1 MSTRLPP
8 SDNGQLRNTMPSA
21 PLFEPGDIFAFPP
34 PSPNEEDDL
43 EALIADEEAQ
53 RAAAKDLAGLE
64 CQSAEEVARIA
75 DRKAAEEEEK
85 RRRAAAA
92 ARRRAAMLAAF
103 TQDDELETQ
112 AQSQPRQHSPVPLP
126 PRAQSRSQA
135 AAESQASASSHRE
148 FEPEFAFDFGEP
160 SRRSPSPPRVIFD
173 TAGRPLRAVRAAT
186 ASGSTVQFKRRPKP
200 RVPTDLAHAGQKEAF
215 DLLTTPLHVLKAQA
229 DEIRSEEKARE
240 MGRAET
246 ARPAV
251 KAGLWVDKYRPTKF
265 SDLLGEDRIHRDV
278 MSWLKEWDRCVF
290 KRAVKK
296 KKRKLDED
304 TNTFYHDPLD
314 RPRERILLLSGP
326 PGYGK
331 TTLAHVVAKH
341 AGYRTLEINAS
352 DDRNAATVT
361 TRIQN
366 ALDAGAG
373 ITSDRPTCV
382 IIDEIDGATGGG
394 DHSFVRSLIKLI
406 QDVPARKKTN
416 TPARPLRRPI
426 ICICNDLYASAL
438 RPLRQHARIVRFNKS
453 PSQFLVERLRQICD
467 RERLKAD
474 LRVLTLLVDLAGA
487 DVRSCL
493 NTLQFIKSRSPVVT
507 TDAIKSSSVGAKDS
521 GTTLNTVWN
530 ALFVPMAAKQRRKEL
545 GAADDGRYVDRL
557 AFLLQACGDYDR
569 VVQGCFE
576 HYTHLKPLD
585 TSFANICRLHDWV
598 GYYDHLSNHI
608 GENMDFE
615 LMAYLPYAVVPW
627 YSHFASP
634 SNAKRPTEWPKADYE
649 AYLVRVGN
657 EEIATSFKAAITPN
671 LRSLFSSSSTL
682 TELIPLLMR
691 IISPPLKPVN
701 ANIVKASERAV
712 LARLVE
718 LLIPLGF
725 RFWQDK
731 TEDGQPQMRLE
742 PAIDVFVT
750 YDGKRAGDIVASR
763 FAVRQLIAQAMDAEV
778 ARRRGHAE
786 DSTATSTAQALAEQY
801 GAAKTGAKAKTDEAA
816 AAAAAAPTDF
826 FGRVRLPAAPVG
838 KSGTDDVDIELE
850 PVLPMT
856 KFRAVYRFNEGSS
869 SAVRTNVKMSAL
881 M

>member
-1 MSTRLPP
+1 
-8 SDNGQLRNTMPSA
+8 MPSA
-21 PLFEPGDIFAFPP
+21 PLFEPGDLFTFSQDPQDGP
-34 PSPNEEDDL
+34 DEDEL
-43 EALIADEEAQ
+43 EAMLADDEAE
-53 RAAAKDLAGLE
+53 RAAAKDLKRLLDDD
-64 CQSAEEVARIA
+64 SH
-75 DRKAAEEEEK
+75 KKAEEEK
-85 RRRAAAA
+85 KHAA

-103 TQDDELETQ
+103 TDDDQ
-112 AQSQPRQHSPVPLP
+112 MSSQPQP
-126 PRAQSRSQA
+126 
-135 AAESQASASSHRE
+135 ESQPQRSSTPPPKSQRE
-148 FEPEFAFDFGEP
+148 FEPVFTFDLDEP
-160 SRRSPSPPRVIFD
+160 PRSPSPPRVIFD
-173 TAGRPLRAVRAAT
+173 TAGRPMRSVRAAT
-186 ASGSTVQFKRRPKP
+186 ASGSTVQFKRRIKP
-200 RVPTDLAHAGQKEAF
+200 RAPVDMAHAGQKEAV

-229 DEIRSEEKARE
+229 DEIRSAEKARE
-240 MGRAET
+240 GRTET
-246 ARPAV
+246 V
-251 KAGLWVDKYRPTKF
+251 TQGIKKGLWVDKYRPNKF
-265 SDLLGEDRIHRDV
+265 SDLLGEDRVHRDV
-278 MSWLKEWDRCVF
+278 MTWLKEWDRCVF
-290 KRAVKK
+290 KRAAP
-296 KKRKLDED
+296 KKRKIDED
-304 TNTFYHDPLD
+304 TNTFYHDPLG

-366 ALDAGAG
+366 AIDAGAG
-373 ITSDRPTCV
+373 INSDRPTCV

-394 DHSFVRSLIKLI
+394 DHGFVRSLIKLI
-406 QDVPARKKTN
+406 QDVPAKKKTK

-426 ICICNDLYASAL
+426 ICICNDLYAVAL
-438 RPLRQHARIVRFNKS
+438 RPLRQYARIVRFHKS
-453 PSQFLVERLRQICD
+453 PSQFLVERLRFICD

-493 NTLQFIKSRSPVVT
+493 NTLQFIKSRSPVLT
-507 TDAIKSSSVGAKDS
+507 ADAIKSSSIGAKDA

-530 ALFVPMAAKQRRKEL
+530 ALFVPMAAKQRRKEM

-557 AFLLQACGDYDR
+557 AFMLQACGDYDR

-576 HYTHLKPLD
+576 NYTHLKPLD

-598 GYYDHLSNHI
+598 GYFDHLSSHI
-608 GENMDFE
+608 GENMEFE
-615 LMAYLPYAVVPW
+615 LMAYLPYAIVPW
-627 YSHFASP
+627 YSHFAAP
-634 SNAKRPTEWPKADYE
+634 SNAKRPIEWPKADYE

-657 EEIATSFKAAITPN
+657 EEIAESFKAAITPN
-671 LRSLFSSSSTL
+671 LRSLFSSSTTL

-750 YDGKRAGDIVASR
+750 YDGKRAGDILASR
-763 FAVRQLIAQAMDAEV
+763 FAVRQLVAQAMDAEV
-778 ARRRGHAE
+778 ARRRGQAG
-786 DSTATSTAQALAEQY
+786 DSTATSTAEALAEQY
-801 GAAKTGAKAKTDEAA
+801 GAAKTGSKVKEDAPAA
-816 AAAAAAPTDF
+816 ASTDF
-826 FGRVRLPAAPVG
+826 FGRVRVPTTVG
-838 KSGTDDVDIELE
+838 KSGAVDDDADHDAGKAAL
-850 PVLPMT
+850 

-869 SAVRTNVKMSAL
+869 SALDTGYRLLCSRPAPAFSSL
-881 M
+881 PLHLPPSLQFICIRIQHS